1 MFVRQ
6 TNFCF
11 VSYERIYMK
20 KSCLILSFC
29 IFPSFAFAF
38 NDLPAVKKNIANKL
52 IHCISHPQS
61 DGAAYINICYG
72 EAADEFIRQGNSYVE
87 DRLSKTDAFSS
98 VEDIK
103 KDQVFFNTQIE
114 LCSNFPGESIAYG
127 QKLNWVSTCRIY
139 WAKQYAEYFYTPS
152 KKETM
157 QKTRNSSQLQKNF
170 IYKLI
175 L

>member
-1 MFVRQ
+1 MKKW
-6 TNFCF
+6 
-11 VSYERIYMK
+11 IYMK
-20 KSCLILSFC
+20 KSCLILSLC

-38 NDLPAVKKNIANKL
+38 NDLPTVKKNIANKL

-103 KDQVFFNTQIE
+103 YFLIR
-114 LCSNFPGESIAYG
+114 
-127 QKLNWVSTCRIY
+127 KLNYVATSLGK
-139 WAKQYAEYFYTPS
+139 ALL
-152 KKETM
+152 M
-157 QKTRNSSQLQKNF
+157 GKN
-170 IYKLI
+170 
-175 L
+175 